1 METARHRAVGLRR
14 EGAPAPRRLAE
25 LAPPSKRYSAMRGSP
40 FAAAALASSPGF
52 VLNCRSLMRI
62 SDFIARTITQR
73 RALVWCGVA
82 VLTIVCMAI
91 LLTSLRLDSEI
102 FNVLPGKFPSVQ
114 GLKIYDH
121 EFEQTRELTFALV
134 CDPQDVDKLEEFA
147 PVFAERLRGQT
158 WCARVLAGSPM
169 TTADGIRDLQSIA
182 VPLLLNLE
190 PTAFDEAMSIL
201 QPDKIRDRLHRLRQ
215 QIEAGSPRPQFEL
228 SFDPL
233 GLIAPALKPFAQSTA
248 LEQEQPLTSPDRT
261 MRIFLVVTNQ
271 KSISAFECQH
281 LMRRVNEFR
290 KTAAE
295 GWDGSGPLQIL
306 VTGRSAFVSE
316 ISLSMRY
323 DVVATLLGSVVL
335 VSTIFFAGFR
345 RWLPLAGM
353 AFCLLLSCLVAL
365 TAGQLLFGRLS
376 MISVGFCA
384 ILVGLG
390 VDFAI
395 LTIGRYHQARGDG
408 EPHQQ
413 AIATSVAKLGRAV
426 FFGAL
431 TTAVGFLA
439 LVLSGAMSFAE
450 LGVLIAI
457 GIFVAGLFM
466 CSILFLFVRE
476 RSRNSGTRDWLF
488 DLVARYVRGIV
499 RRPVPILIFSCA
511 VFLLLTAIGFSPVPP
526 LEFEA
531 STRSL
536 QPKNIRAGQALET
549 IMKKMPVR
557 WEPVLAIVRAT
568 NSQELHDYWQK
579 ISAHWRELQAAGKI
593 KGFSTPAAL
602 CPSPI
607 WMGRN
612 RDGLRGINFQ
622 VAHETLTETL
632 EAEGFSVEAFAP
644 AFALLDDLQRIAD
657 PSVPPPNWRTQLPE
671 SSSWWFLI
679 DHYFG
684 HDPLLTTGFV
694 MTNEPL
700 TTHEQGHELQRGLSV
715 PGVPLILTGWTY
727 VLADLQPWSHHQLLI
742 ISALMAIFDIS
753 LLAILY
759 RDVRLWL
766 IQIITLAF
774 GIGAMIATMKLLNIH
789 LNLLNVLSFRLVL
802 AIGVDYGIYVV
813 LVWQKTHDIQH
824 DVAGVVK
831 PVLLAGLTAI
841 SGFGSLALAR
851 NPALSGLGIACAI
864 GIFWSLVATIL
875 FTLPAMAAAKPKG

>member
-1 METARHRAVGLRR
+1 
-14 EGAPAPRRLAE
+14 
-25 LAPPSKRYSAMRGSP
+25 
-40 FAAAALASSPGF
+40 
-52 VLNCRSLMRI
+52 MRI

-73 RALVWCGVA
+73 RALVWLGVA
-82 VLTIVCMAI
+82 VLTVVCSGI
-91 LLTSLRLDSEI
+91 LVTSLRLDSEI
-102 FNVLPGKFPSVQ
+102 FNVLPGRFSSVQ

-121 EFEQTRELTFALV
+121 DFEQTRELTFALV
-134 CDPQDVDKLEEFA
+134 CDPQDVDKLEELA
-147 PVFAERLRGQT
+147 PIFAERLHGQA
-158 WCARVLAGSPM
+158 WCARVLASSPM

-190 PTAFDEAMSIL
+190 PSAFDEAMAIL

-233 GLIAPALKPFAQSTA
+233 GLIVPALKPFAQSTA
-248 LEQEQPLTSPDRT
+248 IESQMLSGLTSPDRT

-271 KSISAFECQH
+271 TSISAFECQR

-295 GWDGSGPLQIL
+295 GWDGSRPLQIL

-335 VSTIFFAGFR
+335 VGAIFFAGFR
-345 RWLPLAGM
+345 RWLPLVGM

-365 TAGQLLFGRLS
+365 TAGQLFFGRLS

-395 LTIGRYHQARGDG
+395 LIIGRYHQARADG
-408 EPHQQ
+408 EPHER
-413 AIATSVAKLGRAV
+413 AIATSVAKLGRSV

-439 LVLSGAMSFAE
+439 LVLSGAMSFSE

-457 GIFVAGLFM
+457 GIFVAGMLM
-466 CSILFLFVRE
+466 CSALFLFVRE
-476 RSRNSGTRDWLF
+476 RQGATGRDWLF

-499 RRPVPILIFSCA
+499 RRPAPMLMFSSA
-511 VFLLLTAIGFSPVPP
+511 VLLLLTAIGFSPVPA
-526 LEFEA
+526 LQFEA

-536 QPKNIRAGQALET
+536 QPKNIRAAQALDT
-549 IMKKMPVR
+549 IMRKMPVR

-579 ISAHWRELQAAGKI
+579 ISARWREVQAVGKI

-607 WMGRN
+607 WMERN
-612 RDGLRGINFQ
+612 RHRLREINFQ
-622 VAHETLTETL
+622 AAHETLTETL
-632 EAEGFSVEAFAP
+632 EAEGFSVEAFGP
-644 AFALLDDLQRIAD
+644 AFALLDDLQRVAD
-657 PSVPPPNWRTQLPE
+657 PSVPLPNWRTQLPR

-679 DHYFG
+679 DRYFG
-684 HDPLLTTGFV
+684 QDPLLTTGFV
-694 MTNEPL
+694 TTNGPL
-700 TTHEQGHELQRGLSV
+700 TTHEQSQELQRDLSV
-715 PGVPLILTGWTY
+715 AGVPILLTGWTY

-742 ISALMAIFDIS
+742 ISALMAIFDVS

-759 RDVRLWL
+759 RDFRLWL
-766 IQIITLAF
+766 IQVITLAF
-774 GIGAMIATMKLLNIH
+774 GIGAMIATMKFLHIN

-813 LVWQKTHDIQH
+813 LVWQKTRDIEHDL
-824 DVAGVVK
+824 AGVVK
-831 PVLLAGLTAI
+831 PVLLAGMTAL

-851 NPALSGLGIACAI
+851 NPALTGLGIACAI
-864 GIFWSLVATIL
+864 GIFWSLAATIF
-875 FTLPAMAAAKPKG
+875 FTLPAMAAAKPKE

>member
-1 METARHRAVGLRR
+1 
-14 EGAPAPRRLAE
+14 
-25 LAPPSKRYSAMRGSP
+25 
-40 FAAAALASSPGF
+40 
-52 VLNCRSLMRI
+52 MRI
-62 SDFIARTITQR
+62 SDFIARTITR
-73 RALVWCGVA
+73 HRALVWCGVA
-82 VLTIVCMAI
+82 LLIIVCIAI
-91 LLTSLRLDSEI
+91 LSTSLQLDTEI

-121 EFEQTRELTFALV
+121 DFEQTRELTFALV
-134 CDPQDVDKLEEFA
+134 SDPKDVDKLDEFA
-147 PVFAERLRGQT
+147 PVFAERLRGQA
-158 WCARVLAGSPM
+158 WSARVLAGSPM

-182 VPLLLNLE
+182 VPLVLNLE
-190 PTAFDEAMSIL
+190 PSAFDEAMSIL

-233 GLIAPALKPFAQSTA
+233 GLIAPALKPFAQNTA
-248 LEQEQPLTSPDRT
+248 IEQQQPLTSPDRT

-271 KSISAFECQH
+271 TSISAFECQR

-290 KTAAE
+290 KTATDGWE
-295 GWDGSGPLQIL
+295 GHYPLQIL

-323 DVVATLLGSVVL
+323 DVVATLLSSVVL
-335 VSTIFFAGFR
+335 VSTIFFIGFR

-395 LTIGRYHQARGDG
+395 LTIGRYHQARTDG
-408 EPHQQ
+408 EQHQQ

-439 LVLSGAMSFAE
+439 LALSGSMSFSE

-457 GIFVAGLFM
+457 GIFAAGLFM

-476 RSRNSGTRDWLF
+476 RSGDNGATGDWLF

-499 RRPVPILIFSCA
+499 RRPAPILMFSCA
-511 VFLLLTAIGFSPVPP
+511 VLLLLTAIGVSPVPP
-526 LEFEA
+526 LRFEA
-531 STRSL
+531 NTRSL
-536 QPKNIRAGQALET
+536 QPKNVRAGQALDT
-549 IMKKMPVR
+549 IMEKMPVR

-568 NSQELHDYWQK
+568 NPQELHEYWQK
-579 ISAHWRELQAAGKI
+579 ISTRWRELQTTERI
-593 KGFSTPAAL
+593 KSFSTPAAL
-602 CPSPI
+602 CPSPS
-607 WMGRN
+607 WMERN
-612 RDGLRGINFQ
+612 RDRLRRINFH
-622 VAHETLTETL
+622 AARDTLSETL

-644 AFALLDDLQRIAD
+644 AFALLGDLQRTAD
-657 PSVPPPNWRTQLPE
+657 PGAPLPNWRTQLPE

-679 DHYFG
+679 DRYFG

-694 MTNEPL
+694 MTNERL
-700 TTHEQGHELQRGLSV
+700 TTHEQSQELQRDLSV
-715 PGVPLILTGWTY
+715 AGVPMILTGWTY

-774 GIGAMIATMKLLNIH
+774 GIGAMIATMKLLRIH

-813 LVWQKTHDIQH
+813 LVWQKMHDVQH
-824 DVAGVVK
+824 DVAGVLK

-851 NPALSGLGIACAI
+851 NPALTGLGIACAI
-864 GIFWSLVATIL
+864 GIFWSLIATIF
-875 FTLPAMAAAKPKG
+875 FTLPAMAAVKPKG

>member
-1 METARHRAVGLRR
+1 
-14 EGAPAPRRLAE
+14 
-25 LAPPSKRYSAMRGSP
+25 
-40 FAAAALASSPGF
+40 
-52 VLNCRSLMRI
+52 
-62 SDFIARTITQR
+62 
-73 RALVWCGVA
+73 
-82 VLTIVCMAI
+82 
-91 LLTSLRLDSEI
+91 
-102 FNVLPGKFPSVQ
+102 
-114 GLKIYDH
+114 
-121 EFEQTRELTFALV
+121 
-134 CDPQDVDKLEEFA
+134 
-147 PVFAERLRGQT
+147 
-158 WCARVLAGSPM
+158 
-169 TTADGIRDLQSIA
+169 
-182 VPLLLNLE
+182 
-190 PTAFDEAMSIL
+190 
-201 QPDKIRDRLHRLRQ
+201 
-215 QIEAGSPRPQFEL
+215 
-228 SFDPL
+228 
-233 GLIAPALKPFAQSTA
+233 
-248 LEQEQPLTSPDRT
+248 
-261 MRIFLVVTNQ
+261 
-271 KSISAFECQH
+271 
-281 LMRRVNEFR
+281 
-290 KTAAE
+290 
-295 GWDGSGPLQIL
+295 
-306 VTGRSAFVSE
+306 
-316 ISLSMRY
+316 
-323 DVVATLLGSVVL
+323 
-335 VSTIFFAGFR
+335 
-345 RWLPLAGM
+345 
-353 AFCLLLSCLVAL
+353 
-365 TAGQLLFGRLS
+365 

-395 LTIGRYHQARGDG
+395 LTIGRYHQARTDG
-408 EPHQQ
+408 ELHRQ

-439 LVLSGAMSFAE
+439 LALSGAMSFSE

-499 RRPVPILIFSCA
+499 RRPVPILMFSSA
-511 VFLLLTAIGFSPVPP
+511 VLLLLAAIGFSPVPP
-526 LEFEA
+526 LQFEA

-536 QPKNIRAGQALET
+536 QPKNIRAGQALDT
-549 IMKKMPVR
+549 IMEKMPVR

-579 ISAHWRELQAAGKI
+579 IFAQWREVQVAGKI

-602 CPSPI
+602 CPSPR
-607 WMGRN
+607 WMERN
-612 RDGLRGINFQ
+612 RDRLRGLDFQ
-622 VAHETLTETL
+622 AARETLTETL

-644 AFALLDDLQRIAD
+644 AFALLEDLQRGAD
-657 PSVPPPNWRTQLPE
+657 PSLPLPNWRTQLSE

-679 DHYFG
+679 DRYFG
-684 HDPLLTTGFV
+684 QDPLLTTGFV
-694 MTNEPL
+694 MTNGPL
-700 TTHEQGHELQRGLSV
+700 TTHEQSQELQQGLSV
-715 PGVPLILTGWTY
+715 AGVPLLLTGWTY

-824 DVAGVVK
+824 DVTGVLK

-851 NPALSGLGIACAI
+851 NPALTGLGIACAI
-864 GIFWSLVATIL
+864 GIFWSLIATIF

>member
-1 METARHRAVGLRR
+1 
-14 EGAPAPRRLAE
+14 
-25 LAPPSKRYSAMRGSP
+25 MRT
-40 FAAAALASSPGF
+40 
-52 VLNCRSLMRI
+52 
-62 SDFIARTITQR
+62 SDFIARTVTQR
-73 RALVWCGVA
+73 RAVVWGGVA
-82 VLTIVCMAI
+82 VLTIVCIAI

-102 FNVLPGKFPSVQ
+102 FNVLPGRFSSVQ

-121 EFEQTRELTFALV
+121 DFEQTRELTFALV
-134 CDPQDVDKLEEFA
+134 CDPQDVDKLDEFA
-147 PVFAERLRGQT
+147 PVFAERLRQQA

-169 TTADGIRDLQSIA
+169 TTKEGIHDLQSIA

-190 PTAFDEAMSIL
+190 PSAFDEATLIL
-201 QPDKIRDRLHRLRQ
+201 QPNRIRERLHRLRQ
-215 QIEAGSPRPQFEL
+215 EIEAGSPRPQFEL

-233 GLIAPALKPFAQSTA
+233 GLIAPALKPFAQSTVI
-248 LEQEQPLTSPDRT
+248 EQEQPLTSPDRT

-271 KSISAFECQH
+271 TSISAFECQH

-290 KTAAE
+290 KAAVE
-295 GWDGSGPLQIL
+295 GWDGNRPLQIL

-345 RWLPLAGM
+345 RWVPLAGM

-376 MISVGFCA
+376 MISIGFCA

-395 LTIGRYHQARGDG
+395 LTIGRYYQARADG

-439 LVLSGAMSFAE
+439 LALSGAMSFSE

-476 RSRNSGTRDWLF
+476 RSRNCGTHDWLF
-488 DLVARYVRGIV
+488 DLVARYVRSIV
-499 RRPVPILIFSCA
+499 RRPTPMLIFSCA
-511 VFLLLTAIGFSPVPP
+511 VLLLLAAIGFSPVPP
-526 LEFEA
+526 IKFEA

-536 QPKNIRAGQALET
+536 QPKNVRANQALDT

-557 WEPVLAIVRAT
+557 WEPVLAIVRGT
-568 NSQELHDYWQK
+568 NAQELHDYWQK
-579 ISAHWRELQAAGKI
+579 TSERWREVQAAGRI
-593 KGFSTPAAL
+593 KNFSTPAAL

-607 WMGRN
+607 WMERN
-612 RDGLRGINFQ
+612 RNQLRWINFQ
-622 VAHETLTETL
+622 AAHQTLTETL
-632 EAEGFSVEAFAP
+632 EAEDFSVEAFAP
-644 AFALLDDLQRIAD
+644 AFALLDDLQRVAD
-657 PSVPPPNWRTQLPE
+657 PSVPLPNWRTQLPE

-679 DHYFG
+679 DRYFG
-684 HDPLLTTGFV
+684 QDPLLTAGFV

-700 TTHEQGHELQRGLSV
+700 TTHEQSQELQRDLSV
-715 PGVPLILTGWTY
+715 AGVPLILTGWTY

-742 ISALMAIFDIS
+742 ISALMAVFDVS

-759 RDVRLWL
+759 RDLRFWL

-789 LNLLNVLSFRLVL
+789 LNLLNVLSFRLLL
-802 AIGVDYGIYVV
+802 AIGVDYGLYVV
-813 LVWQKTHDIQH
+813 LVSQST
-824 DVAGVVK
+824 
-831 PVLLAGLTAI
+831 P
-841 SGFGSLALAR
+841 
-851 NPALSGLGIACAI
+851 
-864 GIFWSLVATIL
+864 
-875 FTLPAMAAAKPKG
+875 

>member
-1 METARHRAVGLRR
+1 
-14 EGAPAPRRLAE
+14 
-25 LAPPSKRYSAMRGSP
+25 
-40 FAAAALASSPGF
+40 
-52 VLNCRSLMRI
+52 MRI
-62 SDFIARTITQR
+62 SDFIARTVTHR
-73 RALVWCGVA
+73 RALVWCGLA
-82 VLTIVCMAI
+82 VLTIVCIAI
-91 LLTSLRLDSEI
+91 LATSLRLDSEI
-102 FNVLPGKFPSVQ
+102 FNVLPGRFSSVQ

-121 EFEQTRELTFALV
+121 DFEQTRELTFALV
-134 CDPQDVDKLEEFA
+134 SDSKDVDKLEEFA
-147 PVFAERLRGQT
+147 PVFAERLRQQP
-158 WCARVLAGSPM
+158 WSARVLAGSPM
-169 TTADGIRDLQSIA
+169 TTTEGIRDLQSIA
-182 VPLLLNLE
+182 VPLLLNLK
-190 PTAFDEAMSIL
+190 PGAFDEAMSIL
-201 QPDKIRDRLHRLRQ
+201 QPDKIRDRLHRLRE

-233 GLIAPALKPFAQSTA
+233 GLIGPALKPFAQSTV

-271 KSISAFECQH
+271 TSISAFECQR
-281 LMRRVNEFR
+281 LMRRVNNFR

-295 GWDGSGPLQIL
+295 GWDGSQPLQVL

-323 DVVATLLGSVVL
+323 DVVATILGSIGL
-335 VSTIFFAGFR
+335 VSAIFFAGFR
-345 RWLPLAGM
+345 RWLPLVGM
-353 AFCLLLSCLVAL
+353 ALCLLLSCLVAL

-395 LTIGRYHQARGDG
+395 LTVGRYYQARSDG

-457 GIFVAGLFM
+457 GIFVAALFM

-476 RSRNSGTRDWLF
+476 QQGPVRRDWLF
-488 DLVARYVRGIV
+488 DLVTKYVRWIA
-499 RRPVPILIFSCA
+499 RRPLPMVMFSCA
-511 VFLLLTAIGFSPVPP
+511 VLLLLTGIGFSPVPP
-526 LEFEA
+526 LQFEA
-531 STRSL
+531 KARSL
-536 QPKNIRAGQALET
+536 QPKNIHANQALES
-549 IMKKMPVR
+549 IMEKMPVR
-557 WEPVLAIVRAT
+557 WEPVLAIVRGA
-568 NSQELHDYWQK
+568 NSQELHDYWQN
-579 ISAHWRELQAAGKI
+579 ISAHWQELQAAGKI
-593 KGFSTPAAL
+593 KAFTTPAAL
-602 CPSPI
+602 CASPI
-607 WMGRN
+607 WMEQN
-612 RDGLRGINFQ
+612 RQRLRGINFQ
-622 VAHETLTETL
+622 ETHETLMQTL
-632 EAEGFSVEAFAP
+632 EAEGFSVEAFQP
-644 AFALLDDLQRIAD
+644 AFALLDDLQRIAN
-657 PSVPPPNWRTQLPE
+657 PAVPLPNWRTQLPE

-679 DHYFG
+679 DRYFG
-684 HDPLLTTGFV
+684 QDPLLTAGFV

-700 TTHEQGHELQRGLSV
+700 TRHEQSHELQRELSV
-715 PGVPLILTGWTY
+715 AGVPVVFTGWAF
-727 VLADLQPWSHHQLLI
+727 VLADLQPWSRHQLLL
-742 ISALMAIFDIS
+742 ISALMAIFDMS

-759 RDVRLWL
+759 RDLRAWL

-774 GIGAMIATMKLLNIH
+774 GIGAMIATMKLLNVH

-813 LVWQKTHDIQH
+813 LVWQRTHNVEH

-851 NPALSGLGIACAI
+851 NPALTGLGIACAI
-864 GIFWSLVATIL
+864 GIFWSLVATIF
-875 FTLPAMAAAKPKG
+875 FTLPAMAAAKPKH